1 MLHSASPLKPTPE
14 LMHIKLLLTDKDLFV
29 KQKWISTAAV
39 FNTGAP
45 LKQPGSFHQKSIC
58 LSSTPI
64 DSDSINL

>member
-29 KQKWISTAAV
+29 KQKWISNAAV

-45 LKQPGSFHQKSIC
+45 
-58 LSSTPI
+58 
-64 DSDSINL
+64 